1 MNSNKFILAVGKDI
15 LKTTARHFKNC
26 EKSLG
31 KDFIQAVKLL
41 KDTEGKIVFTGMGK
55 SGIIAKKLT
64 ATLASTGEISIFL
77 HPSEAFHG
85 DLGIV
90 KNNDTII
97 CLSHSGETT
106 EILALVE
113 MIKIT
118 CPGVKI
124 IAISSHKKTRLAK
137 LSDVTV
143 ATRVKTE
150 SKNPETWMI
159 PTTSSSISLAL
170 GDALIIALTELNQFK
185 AKDFL
190 KNHPGGEIGNQL
202 RKSNSFLN
210 KDPQKVQQH

>member
-1 MNSNKFILAVGKDI
+1 MNSNKFILEVGKDI
-15 LKTTARHFKNC
+15 LKTTAKHFKNC
-26 EKSLG
+26 EKTLG
-31 KDFIQAVKLL
+31 NDFVQAVKLL
-41 KDTEGKIVFTGMGK
+41 KNTEGKTIFTGIGK

-64 ATLASTGEISIFL
+64 ATLASTGKVSLFL
-77 HPSEAFHG
+77 HPSEALHG

-90 KNNDTII
+90 KNNDIII
-97 CLSHSGETT
+97 CLSHSGETA
-106 EILALVE
+106 EVLALVG

-118 CPGVKI
+118 NPSVKI
-124 IAISSHKKTRLAK
+124 ISISSHKKTTLAK
-137 LSDVTV
+137 LSDITV

-159 PTTSSSISLAL
+159 PTTSASISLAL

-202 RKSNSFLN
+202 RKSASFLK
-210 KDPQKVQQH
+210 KDLQKVQQR